1 VTDALASHDLVGR
14 VRVLASCDSTNAEAR
29 RLLGS
34 GSGAVPGSADS
45 SWLLVTAE
53 EQTGGRGRLDRSW
66 TSPAGAGVLM
76 SLAVAIPATA
86 AATTVGWLP
95 LIAGLATAA
104 ACRRLAVPAA
114 VKWPN
119 DVVVGDP
126 ARKLAGVLVERSGV
140 WAVVGIGINVD
151 LKPSEFPTAT
161 TGSLVS
167 ETGAALLDRGA
178 RWRMS
183 STARP
188 GGGDAT
194 AGDAYVRA
202 AREYLRDAGSAGSG
216 AAIRVGDLV
225 GRAVI

>member
-1 VTDALASHDLVGR
+1 M
-14 VRVLASCDSTNAEAR
+14 
-29 RLLGS
+29 
-34 GSGAVPGSADS
+34 
-45 SWLLVTAE
+45 
-53 EQTGGRGRLDRSW
+53 
-66 TSPAGAGVLM
+66 LM

-167 ETGAALLDRGA
+167 ETGAALLDRAALLADVVNGLVS
-178 RWRMS
+178 RWQRLL
-183 STARP
+183 A
-188 GGGDAT
+188 
-194 AGDAYVRA
+194 AGDAERSGLHD
-202 AREYLRDAGSAGSG
+202 EYLRRCATLGQQVRVQRSESA
-216 AAIRVGDLV
+216 DLV
-225 GRAVI
+225 GRAVGIDSAGHLLVVDQTGRRRTVTVGDVIHVRGLQP